1 MKKFIAAITAIT
13 CLTVPVEAKT
23 GNHEDHQ
30 SLFTA
35 LERVGVRIK
44 LNDGCSKEFMGYYN
58 YVANEM
64 LICQENR
71 GTFDESQV
79 SWTEE
84 DYDTLRHEAQHV
96 IQDCVADG
104 ISSNEM
110 TLMMPEHLDSIR
122 DSLGDRAVNI
132 AQVYEDRG
140 PRAIQLEYEA
150 FAVAS
155 NINARDIGETVISYC
170 L

>member
-1 MKKFIAAITAIT
+1 
-13 CLTVPVEAKT
+13 
-23 GNHEDHQ
+23 
-30 SLFTA
+30 
-35 LERVGVRIK
+35 
-44 LNDGCSKEFMGYYN
+44 
-58 YVANEM
+58 
-64 LICQENR
+64 
-71 GTFDESQV
+71 
-79 SWTEE
+79 
-84 DYDTLRHEAQHV
+84 
-96 IQDCVADG
+96 